1 MEENGRM
8 KRLILSMAVLAAAL
22 CVADGETDATDG
34 ITARP
39 SSVARV
45 WQVALEPDDPIVYVW
60 PSDAT
65 AATLTVVSYAGRTKT
80 SMYEIARE
88 DGADTGSFSLP
99 AVVGEAL
106 FDLSIE
112 FRKDAKVLETLS
124 ARVAI
129 LPEKIDVLVE
139 GSDAWKTVKDRSP
152 RPVAYD
158 TAWTDPVASSAA
170 MALSYGSQT
179 VDVSLAGE
187 SGFEP
192 LDLANRMEGDG
203 EFSVSLSYGSAEE
216 TFYEAT
222 LRRTLTGLSFTIR

>member
-1 MEENGRM
+1 M

-22 CVADGETDATDG
+22 CVADGKTVATDG

-45 WQVALEPDDPIVYVW
+45 WQVALEPDKPITYVW

-80 SMYEIARE
+80 YTQEITRE
-88 DGADTGSFSLP
+88 DNADTGTFSLP
-99 AVVGEAL
+99 ANAGTGVSL
-106 FDLSIE
+106 FDLSIA
-112 FRKDAKVLETLS
+112 FKKGAKVLETLS

-129 LPEKIDVLVE
+129 LPEKVDVLVE

-152 RPVAYD
+152 RIVPYD
-158 TAWTDPVASSAA
+158 TSWTDPKAESAA
-170 MALSYGSQT
+170 FALSYGSQT
-179 VDVSLAGE
+179 VDVPLAGE

-203 EFSVSLSYGSAEE
+203 EFLVALTYDEDDAPFYSV
-216 TFYEAT
+216 T
-222 LRRTLTGLSFTIR
+222 LRRVLTGLALSIR

>member
-1 MEENGRM
+1 M

-22 CVADGETDATDG
+22 CVADGETVAADG

-45 WQVALEPDDPIVYVW
+45 WQVALEPDKPITYVW

-80 SMYEIARE
+80 YTQEITRE
-88 DGADTGSFSLP
+88 DNADTGMFSLP
-99 AVVGEAL
+99 ANAGTGESL
-106 FDLSIE
+106 FDLSIA
-112 FRKDAKVLETLS
+112 FKKGAKVLETLS

-129 LPEKIDVLVE
+129 LPEMIDVLVE
-139 GSDAWKTVKDRSP
+139 GSEAWTKVKDRSP

-158 TAWTDPVASSAA
+158 TAWTVPAASSAA
-170 MALSYGSQT
+170 MALSYGSRT
-179 VDVSLAGE
+179 VDVPLAGE

-192 LDLANRMEGDG
+192 LDLTNRMEGDG
-203 EFSVSLSYGSAEE
+203 AFSLALSFDGEE
-216 TFYEAT
+216 EPAYSAT
-222 LRRTLTGLSFTIR
+222 LRRTFTGLSLTIR

>member
-1 MEENGRM
+1 M

-22 CVADGETDATDG
+22 CVADGETDATHG

-45 WQVALEPDDPIVYVW
+45 WQVALEPDKPITYVW

-65 AATLTVVSYAGRTKT
+65 AATLTVVSYAGRTKIST
-80 SMYEIARE
+80 YEIARE

-106 FDLSIE
+106 IDLSIE

-179 VDVSLAGE
+179 VDVPLAGE

-203 EFSVSLSYGSAEE
+203 EFSVSLTYDEDDAP
-216 TFYEAT
+216 FYSVT
-222 LRRTLTGLSFTIR
+222 LRRVLTGLALSIR

>member
-1 MEENGRM
+1 M
-8 KRLILSMAVLAAAL
+8 KRLILSMAVLAAAS
-22 CVADGETDATDG
+22 CVAADESGATDG

-65 AATLTVVSYAGRTKT
+65 AATLTVVSYAGCTKT
-80 SMYEIARE
+80 STYEIARE

-99 AVVGEAL
+99 AVAGEAL

-170 MALSYGSQT
+170 LTLSYASQT
-179 VDVSLAGE
+179 IDVPLAGE

-192 LDLANRMEGDG
+192 LDLASRMEGDG
-203 EFSVSLSYGSAEE
+203 VFSLALSFDGEEEPAYSAN
-216 TFYEAT
+216 
-222 LRRTLTGLSFTIR
+222 LRRTFTGLSLTIR

>member
-1 MEENGRM
+1 M

-22 CVADGETDATDG
+22 CVADGETVATDG

-80 SMYEIARE
+80 YTQEITRE
-88 DGADTGSFSLP
+88 DNADTGTFSLP
-99 AVVGEAL
+99 ANAGTGVSL
-106 FDLSIE
+106 FDLSIA
-112 FRKDAKVLETLS
+112 FKKGAKVLETLS

-170 MALSYGSQT
+170 MTLSYGSQT
-179 VDVSLAGE
+179 VDVPLAGE

-192 LDLANRMEGDG
+192 LDLVNRMEGDG

-216 TFYEAT
+216 PFYEAT
-222 LRRTLTGLSFTIR
+222 LRRTLTGLALSIR

>member
-1 MEENGRM
+1 M

-80 SMYEIARE
+80 STYEIARE

-99 AVVGEAL
+99 AVAGEAL

-170 MALSYGSQT
+170 LTLSYASQT
-179 VDVSLAGE
+179 IDVPLAGE

-192 LDLANRMEGDG
+192 LDLASRMEGDG
-203 EFSVSLSYGSAEE
+203 VFSLALSFDGEEEPAYSAN
-216 TFYEAT
+216 
-222 LRRTLTGLSFTIR
+222 LRRTFTGLALSIR

>member
-1 MEENGRM
+1 M
-8 KRLILSMAVLAAAL
+8 KRLMVCLAVLAAAY
-22 CVADGETDATDG
+22 CFAEDG

-45 WQVALEPDDPIVYVW
+45 WQVALEPDKPITYVW

-80 SMYEIARE
+80 STYEIARE

-99 AVVGEAL
+99 AVAGEAL

-112 FRKDAKVLETLS
+112 FRKGKKVLETLS

-129 LPEKIDVLVE
+129 LPKKIDVLVE

-170 MALSYGSQT
+170 MTLSYGSQT
-179 VDVSLAGE
+179 VDVPLAGE

-192 LDLANRMEGDG
+192 LDLVNRMEGDG

-222 LRRTLTGLSFTIR
+222 LRRTLTGLALSIR

>member
-1 MEENGRM
+1 M
-8 KRLILSMAVLAAAL
+8 KRLMLYAVALAAAI
-22 CVADGETDATDG
+22 CSAEDKSG

-39 SSVARV
+39 SSVGRV
-45 WQVALEPDDPIVYVW
+45 WQVAYEPDDPITYVW

-80 SMYEIARE
+80 FTHEIERT
-88 DGADTGSFSLP
+88 DGADTGTFSLP
-99 AVVGEAL
+99 SVAGEAL
-106 FDLSIE
+106 FDLSLE
-112 FRKDAKVLETLS
+112 FKKDAKVLETLS

-129 LPEKIDVLVE
+129 LPKKIDVLVE

-152 RPVAYD
+152 RIVPYD
-158 TAWTDPVASSAA
+158 TSWTDPVASSAA

-179 VDVSLAGE
+179 VDVPLAGE

-192 LDLANRMEGDG
+192 LDLVNRMEGDG

-222 LRRTLTGLSFTIR
+222 LRRTLTGLALSIR

>member
-1 MEENGRM
+1 
-8 KRLILSMAVLAAAL
+8 MAVLAAAL

-60 PSDAT
+60 PGDAT

-80 SMYEIARE
+80 YTQEITRE
-88 DGADTGSFSLP
+88 DNADTGMFSLP
-99 AVVGEAL
+99 ANAGTGESL
-106 FDLSIE
+106 FDLSIA
-112 FRKDAKVLETLS
+112 FKKGAKVLETLS

-129 LPEKIDVLVE
+129 LPEMIDVLVE
-139 GSDAWKTVKDRSP
+139 GSEAWTKVKDRSP

-170 MALSYGSQT
+170 MTLSYGSQT
-179 VDVSLAGE
+179 VDVPLAGE

-192 LDLANRMEGDG
+192 LDLTNRMEGDG
-203 EFSVSLSYGSAEE
+203 VFSLSLSFDGEEEPAYSAN
-216 TFYEAT
+216 
-222 LRRTLTGLSFTIR
+222 LRRTFTGLSLTIR

>member
-1 MEENGRM
+1 
-8 KRLILSMAVLAAAL
+8 MAVLAAAL
-22 CVADGETDATDG
+22 CVADGKTVATDG

-45 WQVALEPDDPIVYVW
+45 WQVALEPDKPITYVW

-80 SMYEIARE
+80 YTQEITRE
-88 DGADTGSFSLP
+88 DNADTGTFSLP
-99 AVVGEAL
+99 ANAGTGVSL
-106 FDLSIE
+106 FDLSIA
-112 FRKDAKVLETLS
+112 FKKGAKVLETLS

-129 LPEKIDVLVE
+129 LPEMIDVLVE
-139 GSDAWKTVKDRSP
+139 GSEAWTKVKDRSP

-170 MALSYGSQT
+170 MTLSYGSQT
-179 VDVSLAGE
+179 VDVPLAGE

-192 LDLANRMEGDG
+192 LDLTNRMEGDG
-203 EFSVSLSYGSAEE
+203 AFSLALSFDGEEEPAYSAN
-216 TFYEAT
+216 
-222 LRRTLTGLSFTIR
+222 LRRTFTGLSLTIR

>member
-1 MEENGRM
+1 M
-8 KRLILSMAVLAAAL
+8 KRLILSMAVLAAAS
-22 CVADGETDATDG
+22 CVAADESGATDG

-45 WQVALEPDDPIVYVW
+45 WQVALEPDKPITYVW

-80 SMYEIARE
+80 YTQEITRE
-88 DGADTGSFSLP
+88 DNADTGTFSLP
-99 AVVGEAL
+99 ANAGTGESL
-106 FDLSIE
+106 FDLSIA
-112 FRKDAKVLETLS
+112 FKKGAKVLETLS

-170 MALSYGSQT
+170 LTLSYASQT
-179 VDVSLAGE
+179 IDVPLAGE

-192 LDLANRMEGDG
+192 LDLASRMEGDG
-203 EFSVSLSYGSAEE
+203 VFSLALSFDGEEEPAYSAN
-216 TFYEAT
+216 
-222 LRRTLTGLSFTIR
+222 LRRTFTGLSLTIR